1 MNTLN
6 TLFSEQ
12 NILLNESISS
22 QREVFIK
29 IAEHCVS
36 NNIAI
41 STEELIQALEER
53 EVQSTTGFIDG
64 FAIPHAKSSS
74 IQIPSALIITLSEG
88 IDWNS
93 MDQKAVKFIIALLI
107 PENAEA
113 TTHLTALSN
122 ISRML
127 IHQEIRENLLAAQN
141 KQQILQLINES
152 IVSI

>member
-1 MNTLN
+1 MN

-12 NILLNESISS
+12 NVLLNERISS
-22 QREVFIK
+22 QRDVFIK

-36 NNIAI
+36 NNIA
-41 STEELIQALEER
+41 SSSEKLLHALEER
-53 EVQSTTGFIDG
+53 EKQSTTGFIDG

-88 IDWNS
+88 IDWDS
-93 MDQKAVKFIIALLI
+93 MDQKPVKFIISLLI
-107 PENAEA
+107 PENEAA

-127 IHQEIRENLLAAQN
+127 IHQEIRENLLEAQN
-141 KQQILQLINES
+141 KQEVLQLIDES